1 MEKSAANNMI
11 QSCQKMVLE
20 MIEKIV
26 IEMNVPVE
34 KAFQFMVDY
43 DKHYTEV
50 HQDHLE
56 RVVNI
61 KDPDLE
67 HPDVSFYFRQI
78 SPITGREQKIR
89 GRVTRVEINS
99 YIGTRFLFP
108 ISLVLPKV
116 ENIFEQKGEGC
127 LLTTNLHF
135 TRLSL
140 FMKKSKQKVVEHIT
154 DELIEM
160 KRILES

>member
-1 MEKSAANNMI
+1 
-11 QSCQKMVLE
+11 

-26 IEMNVPVE
+26 VEINTPVE
-34 KAFQFMVDY
+34 KVFQFMVDY

-50 HQDHLE
+50 NQNHIE
-56 RVVNI
+56 RVVTI
-61 KDPDLE
+61 KDPILE

-78 SPITGREQKIR
+78 SPITGKEQKIR
-89 GRVTRVEINS
+89 GRVTRVEMNK

-116 ENIFEQKGEGC
+116 ENIFEQKGKGC

-135 TRLSL
+135 TFLSD
-140 FMKKSKQKVVEHIT
+140 FMKKSRQQVVEHIA
-154 DELIEM
+154 DELMETK
-160 KRILES
+160 KRLENQTDTNKPETY